1 LTRVAFS
8 ERYARIEQPKIAF
21 RRWMWNFCR
30 MCLDPPGLEVV
41 RRKEFDLRSKEEGVD
56 WPGETETMI
65 RLKRLDSLKACVT
78 KVLQIHTKCT
88 DAPVTEPGF
97 CTSCTE
103 RVYITAIGCELC
115 FGTRGLQAARAGGP

>member
-1 LTRVAFS
+1 
-8 ERYARIEQPKIAF
+8 
-21 RRWMWNFCR
+21 